1 MTRNAESGRGRLRP
15 LSEVNSDP
23 AEPTLVRVVWLL
35 NQVFQ
40 HLAKREWQGQE
51 KVPRTGGVVFVV
63 NHISN
68 IDPIVFG
75 QYLAYAGRYPRYLGK
90 ASLFRVPVI
99 GRIITACGQIPVERG
114 TTNASVALSR
124 AVAAVRAGQSVTV
137 YPEGTITLDP
147 DLWPM
152 AGKTGAA
159 RIALETGAPVVPI
172 GQWGAQHILGGKQL
186 RFPKL
191 VPRQTVQLKA
201 GDPVDLDDLRDR
213 PIAPPVLR
221 EATERIM
228 SSVTQLVAELRGEEP
243 PRERFDPHRRPKAP
257 PAEGL

>member
-1 MTRNAESGRGRLRP
+1 MADYADSGRGRLP
-15 LSEVNSDP
+15 ALSEVNSDP

-51 KVPRTGGVVFVV
+51 NIPKTGGVVFVV

-90 ASLFRVPVI
+90 ASLFRVPVV

-114 TTNASVALSR
+114 TVNASVALSR

-172 GQWGAQHILGGKQL
+172 GQWGAQHILGAKKMH
-186 RFPKL
+186 FPK
-191 VPRQTVQLKA
+191 VMPRQTLQLKA
-201 GDPVDLDDLRDR
+201 GKPVDLDDLRAQ
-213 PIAPPVLR
+213 PITPPVLR

-228 SSVTQLVAELRGEEP
+228 AAVTRLVAELRGEEP
-243 PRERFDPHRRPKAP
+243 PAERFDPRRRPKVP
-257 PAEGL
+257 PTEGL